1 MRMNARKERQNQ
13 ILALI
18 ERESVTTQDEL
29 IQKLREHGFEVT
41 QATISRDI
49 KELKLVKAI
58 GPDGRSC
65 YTVGAREPEHF
76 TNPASGIL
84 PGAVLSTDYA
94 MNTCVIKTR
103 AGMAGAVCASID
115 GMEWDG
121 LLGTIAGDDTIFVLC
136 RTEEKARNFRD
147 DLRMFIGK

>member
-1 MRMNARKERQNQ
+1 MNARKDRQNQ

-18 ERESVTTQDEL
+18 EREPIATQDEL
-29 IQKLREHGFEVT
+29 ILKLREHGYEVT

-49 KELKLVKAI
+49 KELKLVKAV
-58 GPDGRSC
+58 GPDGRST
-65 YTVGAREPEHF
+65 YSAGTRETESYGSPS
-76 TNPASGIL
+76 NSIL
-84 PGAVLSTDYA
+84 SGAVLSTDYA

-103 AGMAGAVCASID
+103 AGMANAVCASID

-136 RTEEKARNFRD
+136 RNETKARNFRD
-147 DLRMFIGK
+147 AIDTLIGR